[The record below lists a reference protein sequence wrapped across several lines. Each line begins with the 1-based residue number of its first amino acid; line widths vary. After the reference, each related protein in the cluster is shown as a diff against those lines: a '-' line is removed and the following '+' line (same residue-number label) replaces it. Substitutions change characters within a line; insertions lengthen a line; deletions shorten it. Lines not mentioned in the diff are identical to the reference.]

1 MRQAARRAPPSRGA
15 HEEGA
20 MNTDTRTRA
29 GPEAEE
35 RRSGGETPAPAP
47 RAAARPG
54 TDKPAPPV
62 EEGVSRPPFPTR
74 GDVDTEC

>member
-20 MNTDTRTRA
+20 MTTDTRTPA
-29 GPEAEE
+29 KPEVGE
-35 RRSGGETPAPAP
+35 RRAGGETPLATP
-47 RAAARPG
+47 RAAAWPG
-54 TDKPAPPV
+54 TEKSPPPV

-74 GDVDTEC
+74 GDLDTEC

>member
-1 MRQAARRAPPSRGA
+1 MTTDPRIRAKPG
-15 HEEGA
+15 
-20 MNTDTRTRA
+20 
-29 GPEAEE
+29 AEE
-35 RRSGGETPAPAP
+35 RQPRGEAPPP

-54 TDKPAPPV
+54 TEESPPMV